1 MKLFR
6 VDYMDDND
14 LETYLTV
21 GESKEEV
28 EEREK
33 KKLQESLSCFM
44 FCFVYEIDE
53 VDGYKIEVK
62 NPTKGSDSLS
72 EKDVEKRI
80 EDYKETLRYMEGKGS
95 ACGAIEAEPRLLDF
109 NQISQ
114 G

>member
-33 KKLQESLSCFM
+33 KKLQESLACFM

-53 VDGYKIEVK
+53 VDGCKIEVK
-62 NPTKGSDSLS
+62 APSRKETSSNEDSLS
-72 EKDVEKRI
+72 KEDVERKI
-80 EDYKETLRYMEGKGS
+80 EDYKETLRYMEGV
-95 ACGAIEAEPRLLDF
+95 EAEPRLFDF
-109 NQISQ
+109 SQISQ